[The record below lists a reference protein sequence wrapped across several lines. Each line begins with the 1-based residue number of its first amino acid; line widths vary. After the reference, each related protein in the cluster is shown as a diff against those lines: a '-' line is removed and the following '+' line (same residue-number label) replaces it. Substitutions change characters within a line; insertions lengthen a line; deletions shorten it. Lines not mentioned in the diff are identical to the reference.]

1 MDTLTTSSDGNV
13 PAVFILNI
21 YIYMFGLKT
30 NIKGKIWIHLGAHPS
45 NCSQNITIYCL
56 LGDIGWYK
64 SRVLSQWC
72 LTFPFENNNDGFHLY
87 IY

>member
-1 MDTLTTSSDGNV
+1 
-13 PAVFILNI
+13 
-21 YIYMFGLKT
+21 MFGLKT

-56 LGDIGWYK
+56 VGDIGWYK

-87 IY
+87 IYIYILKCTCINRLFLLVGLQ